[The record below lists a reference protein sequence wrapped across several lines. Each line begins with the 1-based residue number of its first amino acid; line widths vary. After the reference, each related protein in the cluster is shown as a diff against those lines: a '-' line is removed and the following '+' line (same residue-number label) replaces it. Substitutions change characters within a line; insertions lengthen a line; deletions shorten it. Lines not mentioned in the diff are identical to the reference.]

1 MAVLARGDD
10 DADAPPP
17 VIDGPASADAG
28 GTAAV
33 TFVDVSAVLSAPVA
47 EQAPTSRTTAVT
59 NPARRAGPPTAGRS
73 LATTSTPHP
82 HDATDHQSP
91 TPGYYLL

>member
-1 MAVLARGDD
+1 MDVKKLTRNPLIYVALIGVLL
-10 DADAPPP
+10 
-17 VIDGPASADAG
+17 
-28 GTAAV
+28 
-33 TFVDVSAVLSAPVA
+33 FV
-47 EQAPTSRTTAVT
+47 
-59 NPARRAGPPTAGRS
+59 PTAGRS